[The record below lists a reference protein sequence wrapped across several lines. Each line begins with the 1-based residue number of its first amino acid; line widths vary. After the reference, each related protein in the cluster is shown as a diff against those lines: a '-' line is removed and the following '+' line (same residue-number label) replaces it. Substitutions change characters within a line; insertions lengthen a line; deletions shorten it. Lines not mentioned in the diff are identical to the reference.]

1 MSIRDVEVVITRET
15 RAVTQAGF
23 GTPMILTTDR
33 NFPYTTF
40 TDLSAVAEHFEP
52 SARVYQMANRIF
64 GQTPRPVRLAIY
76 GVEFDHDTD
85 SVDDLIFELNK
96 VAEQDFYFLLCDRQE
111 EEVIRAL
118 SNWVDAQGKL
128 YFYDTDDPTIH
139 ANLESDRTISSVHK
153 NPLSFMAAGWVGVC
167 APQPPGSITWKFKTI
182 NGIEDPGYSTSEID
196 DIVESGGN
204 TYVRQGGILHTYD
217 GRTTSGEWIDVI
229 RSQDFIEARI
239 KEEVFRTLVS
249 VPKVPYTSAGIA
261 QITSAVESVLQSAF
275 DSGMIASD
283 EEGQPMYSVTA
294 PSISDISPVDRANRI
309 MPDVWFEFQLAGAVH
324 KVKIRGVIRV

>member
-1 MSIRDVEVVITRET
+1 MSIRDVEVVITRERPT
-15 RAVTQAGF
+15 VTQVGF
-23 GTPMILTTDR
+23 GVPMILTTDR

-52 SARVYQMANRIF
+52 SSRAYQMANRIF
-64 GQTPRPVRLAIY
+64 EQNPRPVRLAIY
-76 GVEFDHDTD
+76 GVEFDPVTD
-85 SVDDLIFELNK
+85 PEDDLISELDK

-118 SNWVDAQGKL
+118 SNWVDSQNKL

-139 ANLESDRTISSVHK
+139 ANLESDRTVSSVHK

-239 KEEVFRTLVS
+239 KEEVF
-249 VPKVPYTSAGIA
+249 
-261 QITSAVESVLQSAF
+261 
-275 DSGMIASD
+275 
-283 EEGQPMYSVTA
+283 
-294 PSISDISPVDRANRI
+294 
-309 MPDVWFEFQLAGAVH
+309 
-324 KVKIRGVIRV
+324 